1 MDENLCEECNRSTAQ
16 GSGLFVNRI
25 VGLKTFICRECDENM
40 EQVAL
45 EKETSEIAKSR
56 YRQKTKALVAMGAE
70 SHTKVGK
77 LAVSHSI
84 NNLVI
89 GIEEFLDNPRADR
102 GKRYKEYFRMLP
114 VELIAVIISR
124 SVINSISQEKKRA
137 SMAVQ
142 VGRAIEREVALQK
155 FKETKNLQFKNLLV
169 EHEELKG
176 ESKKSRQILKDAR
189 IKYGFSYSSWGVK
202 TCAAVGLT
210 GITIMARYTNM
221 IQSYEKVEH
230 GKKVGYVAPTEEM
243 IDWLN
248 KAHEHSAVS
257 ETLYRPMISPPRD
270 WTDNFDG
277 GYYLDQY
284 QDKTLID
291 DRKNYYKNLKRDDC
305 PILFDAVNHLQSCP
319 WSVNNKVLNVIKSL
333 WNRGVVVAGLPDP
346 NMREEPKWVE
356 SYKEN
361 EELKRQYKADL
372 YMTRTFNSRNVGM
385 RYRLQALLEIAES
398 YKKSVMYFPYS
409 CDFRGRVYPIPKV
422 LQPQGD
428 DKAKGLLQFFEGK
441 PIENK
446 EQEDWFYIHGANCW
460 GEDKLTFEDRIK
472 WVRKNAQFIRECA
485 DNPLDFLRWA
495 EADKPFQFLAW
506 AFEFRQYQRLGSKFM
521 SRIPVAMDGS
531 NNGLQIMSLLLKDE
545 SLALQ
550 TNVLPS
556 ETPQDIYQTIADKL
570 IERLQRDPNKENLNW
585 LRYGV
590 DRKLLKKAIMV
601 VPYGGSFTTLLEI
614 IQSHV
619 YTKSLAE
626 GKMPFK
632 NLRKH
637 CAVLTSNLWEI
648 IKQELGSAM
657 DLMKWLKSTIRPA
670 LHESIEP
677 TFFSP
682 SSLKVYQGYRNTRRH
697 VVRTALGYKIKR
709 SCNVMVDLD
718 HLSFGKNCRSISP
731 NFCHSL
737 DASVMLYT
745 VERMKGLGINALSM
759 VHDSFATHAHSAPE
773 LSIQLRESVVEIFS
787 DNLLEKFQQ
796 DIKSLVPDA
805 EYPELPLMGD
815 LDINLLHRSRY
826 FFS

>member
-1 MDENLCEECNRSTAQ
+1 MNEIDLENKN
-16 GSGLFVNRI
+16 
-25 VGLKTFICRECDENM
+25 K
-40 EQVAL
+40 
-45 EKETSEIAKSR
+45 EIAEKR
-56 YRQKTKALVAMGAE
+56 YHQKNKALISMGAE

-77 LAVSHSI
+77 LAVSYAI
-84 NNLVI
+84 NNLII

-102 GKRYKEYFRMLP
+102 GKRYKEYFRLLP
-114 VELIAVIISR
+114 SELTAVLIAR
-124 SVINSISQEKKRA
+124 TVINSISKEKKRA

-142 VGRAIEREVALQK
+142 VGRAIEREVSLQK
-155 FKETKNLQFKNLLV
+155 FKEIKSLQFKNLLV
-169 EHEELKG
+169 EYDELKS
-176 ESKKSRQILKDAR
+176 ESKKAHQILKDAR
-189 IKYGFSYSSWGVK
+189 IKYGFNYSNWGVK
-202 TCAAVGLT
+202 TCGAVGLT
-210 GITIMARYTNM
+210 AITIMAKYTNM
-221 IQSYEKVEH
+221 IRTYEKVEY
-230 GKKVGYVAPTEEM
+230 GKKIGYVAPTEGMVE
-243 IDWLN
+243 WLN

-257 ETLYRPMISPPRD
+257 EFIYRPMISPPRD
-270 WTDNFDG
+270 WTNNFDG

-291 DRKNYYKNLKRDDC
+291 DRNNYYKDLEVKDC
-305 PILFDAVNHLQSCP
+305 PVLFNAVNHLQSCP
-319 WSVNNKVLNVIKSL
+319 WSVNKKILNVIKNL
-333 WNRGVVVAGLPDP
+333 WENGISVADIPDP
-346 NMREEPKWVE
+346 DMRIEPEWNE
-356 SYKEN
+356 SYKDDGK
-361 EELKRQYKADL
+361 LLSQYKADL
-372 YMTRTFNSRNVGM
+372 YMTRTFNARNVGM
-385 RYRLQALLEIAES
+385 RYRLQALIEIAES
-398 YKKSVMYFPYS
+398 YKNSVMYFPYS

-460 GEDKLTFEDRIK
+460 GEDKLSFDDRVK
-472 WVRKNAQFIRECA
+472 WVRRNAQFIRECA
-485 DNPLDFLRWA
+485 DNPLDFLRWS

-506 AFEFRQYQRLGSKFM
+506 AFEFRQYQRLGNKFM

-531 NNGLQIMSLLLKDE
+531 NNGLQIMSLLLKDKK
-545 SLALQ
+545 LAMQ

-570 IERLQRDPNKENLNW
+570 VERLQLDPNKENLNW
-585 LRYGV
+585 LRYGI

-614 IQSHV
+614 IQSDV
-619 YTKSLAE
+619 YGKSLLKGE
-626 GKMPFK
+626 MPFQ

-637 CAVLTSNLWEI
+637 CAALTSNLWVI
-648 IKQELGSAM
+648 IKEELGSAL
-657 DLMKWLKSTIRPA
+657 DLMNWLKATIRPV
-670 LHESIEP
+670 LHENLEP

-682 SSLKVYQGYRNTRRH
+682 SNLKVYQGYRNTRRH

-709 SCNVMVDLD
+709 SCNVMVDTD
-718 HLSFGKNCRSISP
+718 FLSLGKNSRSISP

-759 VHDSFATHAHSAPE
+759 VHDSFATHAHSAPQ
-773 LSIQLRESVVEIFS
+773 LSTQLRESVVEIFS

-805 EYPELPLMGD
+805 EYPELPVMGD